1 MTDTV
6 TSTTEAQRLID
17 RLTAAGITLPYE
29 ARAALTET
37 YGTFLD
43 GLLSLRD
50 RSFYSPQDRWDYLV
64 SSFRATHPSIFS
76 AESISGYQPLVMPHL
91 EAAWNEALAGR
102 YPVGTAVYTTTDV
115 VGVPPMIGGTVES
128 TLFGVL
134 PTITVRFDGGYG
146 TVQAHPWHLAKPTPD
161 VPLVGES
168 LPVGTRL
175 RLLPDPKTY
184 RDGGVYFSGNVTEVE
199 VIAYYSNDTQ
209 GDVRVKRL
217 DGNGPED
224 QTVGRQYLR
233 RIEVDVVPGTTAFPE
248 APVDI
253 RANHS
258 ACVRRITEWANNDAR
273 DVATGVDAQ
282 MRAFGDMW
290 PDDGCGS
297 TSVAKDWCSAVMR
310 YKAERL
316 GIAFPVV
323 AEPEP
328 EPVTYSEAA
337 YESLKAERDRLR
349 QWQNQAIADMEKA
362 SQRLISEADRRNW
375 CSEYDEIVD
384 AINGDLAVLA
394 FEERRK
400 EIEVTISGYVRVPFT
415 YSITVEV
422 TDSDDAESDAMDQF
436 TSNVSA
442 SEIVRYHS
450 DAYNA
455 EFEDDLEA
463 ERD

>member
-29 ARAALTET
+29 ARAALAEA
-37 YGTFLD
+37 YGPFLD
-43 GLLSLRD
+43 GLLTLRD

-64 SSFRATHPSIFS
+64 RSFRATHPSIFS
-76 AESISGYQPLVMPHL
+76 AESMSGYQPLVTPHL

-102 YPVGTAVYTTTDV
+102 YPVGTRVYTTEQV
-115 VGVPPMIGGTVES
+115 VGVEPMIGGTVTS
-128 TLFGVL
+128 TLYGVL
-134 PTITVRFDGGYG
+134 PSIRVTFDGGYG
-146 TVQAHPWHLAKPTPD
+146 EVQVNPWHIAKHTPD
-161 VPLVGES
+161 VPLIGEP

-175 RLLPDPKTY
+175 RLLPDAKTY
-184 RDGGVYFSGNVTEVE
+184 RDGGVYFGGVTEVE
-199 VIAYYSNDTQ
+199 VIAYYTSDTQ
-209 GDVRVKRL
+209 PDVRVKRL
-217 DGNGPED
+217 DGGGPED

-233 RIEVDVVPGTTAFPE
+233 RIEVDVVPGTTEFPQ
-248 APVDI
+248 APSDI
-253 RANHS
+253 RVNHG
-258 ACVRRITEWANNDAR
+258 ADVTRIREWADNDER
-273 DVATGVDAQ
+273 DVKAGVDEQ
-282 MRAFGDMW
+282 MRFFGDLGIW
-290 PDDGCGS
+290 PTDSCG
-297 TSVAKDWCSAVMR
+297 TSGEAKDWVSAVMR

-328 EPVTYSEAA
+328 VTYSEAA
-337 YESLKAERDRLR
+337 YESLKSERDRLQR
-349 QWQNQAIADMEKA
+349 WQQQAIADMEKA

-384 AINGDLAVLA
+384 AINGDLGVLA

-415 YSITVEV
+415 YSVTVEV
-422 TDSDDAESDAMDQF
+422 SDEDDAESDAIDQF

-442 SEIVRYHS
+442 SDVMRYHT
-450 DAYNA
+450 DAYSA